1 MAMEMVCLSLIKEW
15 DGVPGYLALLL
26 LTLNVRPLPPLFDV
40 DFSLKCFKN
49 VFLKDL
55 IRVDISVSGFVIQL
69 L

>member
-1 MAMEMVCLSLIKEW
+1 M
-15 DGVPGYLALLL
+15 PGYLALLL

-55 IRVDISVSGFVIQL
+55 IRVEISVSGFVIQL